1 VPVGDGDEIRFGSVI
16 LRFLETPGHTVE
28 SVSIA
33 VIDLDRGDKPYA
45 VLTGDTLFIGDVGR
59 PDLAPNLT
67 PQDLAEMLFDSLHN
81 KLLPLGDDVE
91 VYPAHGAG
99 SLCGKQ
105 MRPERQSTIGK
116 ERALNYALRPSTKEE
131 FVRLLTAD
139 LPERPEYF
147 ALDAELNRSGAHA
160 MTELPPLALLDADEL
175 TARQQAG
182 AIVLDTRPSQQFFAG
197 HIPGAVHI
205 ALSGQYAS
213 TAAMLLGLDHDIVL
227 VAEDPESL
235 EQSRLRLARV
245 GIERVTGALRDGMAS
260 WTGTQHSVAQIG
272 QISAEELARMRG
284 EVQIID
290 VRRQP
295 EWDEAHIEG
304 ARLVP
309 LHQLPKM
316 LGEIDPTRP
325 VAVHCKGGY
334 RSAIAC
340 SLIQRAG
347 FDQVMNLTGG
357 FDAWRTCGLA

>member
-1 VPVGDGDEIRFGSVI
+1 
-16 LRFLETPGHTVE
+16 
-28 SVSIA
+28 
-33 VIDLDRGDKPYA
+33 
-45 VLTGDTLFIGDVGR
+45 
-59 PDLAPNLT
+59 
-67 PQDLAEMLFDSLHN
+67 MLFDSLHN

-116 ERALNYALRPSTKEE
+116 ERALNYALRPHTKDE

-139 LPERPEYF
+139 LPERPDYF
-147 ALDAELNRSGAHA
+147 ALDAELNRAGAPA
-160 MTELPPLALLDADEL
+160 VAELPPLVYLDAGEFA
-175 TARQQAG
+175 ARQQAG
-182 AIVLDTRPSQQFFAG
+182 AVILDTRPAQQFFAG

-213 TAAMLLGLDHDIVL
+213 WVATLLGLDHDIVL
-227 VAEDPESL
+227 VGEDPGSL
-235 EQSRLRLARV
+235 EESRLRLARV
-245 GIERVTGALRDGMAS
+245 GIERVTGALRDGMAG
-260 WTGTQHSVAQIG
+260 WTAAQRPVAQIG
-272 QISAEELARMRG
+272 QVSAEELARLR
-284 EVQIID
+284 EDVQIID

-295 EWDEAHIEG
+295 EWDEGHIQG
-304 ARLVP
+304 ARLLP
-309 LHQLPKM
+309 LHQLSSK
-316 LGEIDPTRP
+316 LGEIERARP

-357 FDAWRTCGLA
+357 FDAWRACGLPEAQ